1 MPGKLITITTGR
13 DCPSFSL
20 PPWELETDTLKKN
33 GHKADRMNTK
43 DFFIFRSS
51 LFYCEISMHQAEKSV
66 SECVSFTT
74 KYLKI
79 NEVL

>member
-1 MPGKLITITTGR
+1 M
-13 DCPSFSL
+13 
-20 PPWELETDTLKKN
+20 KN